1 MEYLFA
7 AVAGCVLGFVL
18 LCMGFF
24 SGVRY
29 ASFRVAYDLKRIND
43 SLASQL
49 RKDARADSTA
59 SAGNS

>member
-1 MEYLFA
+1 MEFLFA
-7 AVAGCVLGFVL
+7 ALAGCVLGFVL

-24 SGVRY
+24 FGVRY

-43 SLASQL
+43 SLSQL